1 MVSTYFIQT
10 NKIPKVYVYIF
21 QAKHEPICKKSAA
34 KKTKVFDSAK
44 QRAEGTEVSYK
55 QIKQAQKKVC
65 MIYFLSNIFADAHA
79 ILVNEDFHMVQSN
92 LY

>member
-1 MVSTYFIQT
+1 M
-10 NKIPKVYVYIF
+10 YVYIF

-55 QIKQAQKKVC
+55 QIKQAQKKVY
-65 MIYFLSNIFADAHA
+65 MIYIF
-79 ILVNEDFHMVQSN
+79 
-92 LY
+92 